1 MFAIAYDGFIQPARY
16 ATIEEASIR
25 YEKDV
30 KNRFLYEYDCGIA
43 ECDENGQSRL
53 NRGLTERETVV

>member
-1 MFAIAYDGFIQPARY
+1 MFAIAYDGFVQSARY
-16 ATIEEASIR
+16 STIEEASVR

-43 ECDENGQSRL
+43 EVDENGKFVRWV
-53 NRGLTERETVV
+53 NAVRT